1 MLIKDFPDGFSLGY
15 SVHVLSLMLQS
26 ILIRA
31 EERVDPRAAP
41 LSEDEARALSG
52 LVDLLHTALHDATM
66 LQKRRVN

>member
-1 MLIKDFPDGFSLGY
+1 MLLKDFPEDFSLGY

-31 EERVDPRAAP
+31 EERVYSRAAP
-41 LSEDEARALSG
+41 MSEDEARALSG
-52 LVDLLHTALHDATM
+52 LVDLLHAALHDATI